1 MDTLVDKEYP
11 SLDAIYEDLHTHPEL
26 SYQEKRSSQ
35 IVADELRK
43 VGFEVTDHFGK
54 YPDPSLKGYGIV
66 AVMKNGAGP
75 TVLVRT
81 DLDALPVEEKTGLP
95 YASTAKGKADDGT
108 DVPVMHACGHDI
120 HMTVFIGTARLLSQL
135 KSQWR
140 GTLVLIGQP
149 AEERAPGG
157 AEAMLKDGLYSKF
170 PKPDYCLGL
179 HDNAGLETGKVGYG
193 DGYIFAGVDTVDI
206 TIRGA
211 GGHGAYPH
219 LTKDPVVMA
228 AETVLALQTIV
239 SREVPPTESAVV
251 TVGSIHGGTKHN
263 IIPDEVHLQLTV
275 RTYKKEVRDLVLNSI
290 QRITKGISEAGG
302 GKEPVIDLHPDA
314 YVPAVYNNPDLVKK
328 TVPAFIATLGKDNVI
343 PIPPV
348 MGGEDFSWYS
358 LADLSVPSFQFWIG
372 AVDPAKVAES
382 KKTGQPLPSLHSS
395 LFAPVP
401 EPTIKTG
408 IKAMTAAVLNLLNA
422 KPKR

>member
-1 MDTLVDKEYP
+1 MDKLVDKEYP
-11 SLDAIYEDLHTHPEL
+11 SLDTIYKDLHTHPEL
-26 SYQEKRSSQ
+26 SYQEARSSQ

-43 VGFEVTDHFGK
+43 AGFEVTDHFGK
-54 YPDPSLKGYGIV
+54 YADPALVGYGIV

-95 YASTAKGKADDGT
+95 YSSTAKGKADDGT

-135 KSQWR
+135 KNQWK
-140 GTLVLIGQP
+140 GTLILIGQP

-170 PKPDYCLGL
+170 LKPDYCLAL

-206 TIRGA
+206 TVRGA

-302 GKEPVIDLHPDA
+302 GKEPIIDLHPDA
-314 YVPAVYNNPDLVKK
+314 YVPAVYNNPDLVRK
-328 TVPAFIATLGKDNVI
+328 TVPAFIAAVGKDNVV
-343 PIPPV
+343 PLGPV

-372 AVDPAKVAES
+372 AVEPAKVAES
-382 KKTGQPLPSLHSS
+382 KQTGQPLPSLHSS

-408 IKAMTAAVLNLLNA
+408 IKAMTAAVLNLLTPA
-422 KPKR
+422 KKR